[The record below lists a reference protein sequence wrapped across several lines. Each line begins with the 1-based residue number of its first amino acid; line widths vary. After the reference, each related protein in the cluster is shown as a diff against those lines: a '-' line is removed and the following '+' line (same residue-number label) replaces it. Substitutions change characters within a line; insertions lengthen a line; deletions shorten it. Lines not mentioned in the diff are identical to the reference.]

1 MSAKERNLPT
11 HRISRF
17 SKFASLAT
25 RVAGNVLTEGTKQ
38 IAQGNRPKA
47 KDLLLTPQNIAR
59 LTDQLAHLR
68 GAAMK
73 LGQMLSMDAGDVLE
87 PELADIL
94 SRLRSDA
101 DPLPTKQLNQV
112 LESSLGIN
120 WKAEFLSFNFKPI
133 ASASIGQVHQAYS
146 DAGDK
151 LAIKVQ
157 YPGIRKSIDSDVD
170 NVGTLLNIVGLI
182 PKSVDY
188 KGLLEE
194 AKKQL
199 HDEADYAREADYA
212 TRYQNALKEHSH
224 FVVPKI
230 HAQISSESVLAMD
243 FIEGISI
250 EQIEGYDQSTRDFV
264 MHSLLELLFREL
276 FDFKMVQ
283 TDPNFANYLYVEN
296 TRQIGLLDFGA
307 TREYSDR
314 FSDGYR
320 LAFTSVITHDEQGLN
335 KALEQIG
342 FFSETIL
349 PDQRQAILN
358 LVKMACEPMLVDE
371 DYDFKASGLAQR
383 LREAGTILS
392 MEQEYWHT
400 PPADALFLHRK
411 IGGMYLLASRLGAK
425 VNIRS
430 LVAPYLISE
439 SKSTTKSAS

>member
-1 MSAKERNLPT
+1 MSAKERSLPT

-25 RVAGNVLTEGTKQ
+25 RVAGNVIAEGTKQ
-38 IAQGNRPKA
+38 IAKGNRPKA

-94 SRLRSDA
+94 SRLRSNA
-101 DPLPTKQLNQV
+101 DPMPAKQLNGV
-112 LESSLGIN
+112 MENALGTN
-120 WKAEFLSFNFKPI
+120 WKTEFLSFNFKPI

-146 DAGDK
+146 DAGDN
-151 LAIKVQ
+151 LAVKVQ
-157 YPGIRKSIDSDVD
+157 YPGVRKSIDSDVD
-170 NVGTLLNIVGLI
+170 NVGTLLKVVGLI
-182 PKSVDY
+182 PESVDY

-199 HDEADYAREADYA
+199 HDEADYAREAHFA
-212 TRYQNALKEHSH
+212 IRYHDALKGHPH

-230 HAQISSESVLAMD
+230 HTESSSNAVLAME
-243 FIEGISI
+243 FIDGSPI
-250 EQIEGYDQSTRDFV
+250 EQIEHYDQSTRDFV

-276 FDFKMVQ
+276 FEFKMVQ
-283 TDPNFANYLYVEN
+283 TDPNFANYLYIEN

-307 TREYSDR
+307 TREYSEQ
-314 FSDGYR
+314 FSTGYR
-320 LAFTSVITHDEQGLN
+320 QAFASVVNDDEQGLN
-335 KALEQIG
+335 NALEQIG
-342 FFSETIL
+342 FFSKTIM
-349 PDQRQAILN
+349 PAQRQAILD

-371 DYDFKASGLAQR
+371 PYDFKGSGLAQK

-392 MEQEYWHT
+392 MEQDYWHT

-411 IGGMYLLASRLGAK
+411 IGGMYLLAARIGAK
-425 VNIRS
+425 VNIRQ
-430 LVAPYLISE
+430 LVSPYLQIIDE
-439 SKSTTKSAS
+439 

>member
-1 MSAKERNLPT
+1 MSAKERSLPT

-25 RVAGNVLTEGTKQ
+25 RVAGNVIAEGTKQ
-38 IAQGNRPKA
+38 IAKGNKPKA

-87 PELADIL
+87 PDLADIL
-94 SRLRSDA
+94 SRLRSNA
-101 DPLPTKQLNQV
+101 DPMPAKQLNTV
-112 LESSLGIN
+112 MENALGTN
-120 WKAEFLSFNFKPI
+120 WKTEFLSFNFKPI

-146 DAGDK
+146 DAGDN
-151 LAIKVQ
+151 LAVKVQ
-157 YPGIRKSIDSDVD
+157 YPGVRKSIDSDVD
-170 NVGTLLNIVGLI
+170 NVGTLLKVVGLI
-182 PKSVDY
+182 PESVDY

-199 HDEADYAREADYA
+199 HDEADYAREAHFA
-212 TRYQNALKEHSH
+212 IRYHDALKDHPH

-230 HAQISSESVLAMD
+230 HTESSSDAVLAME
-243 FIEGISI
+243 FIDGSPI
-250 EQIEGYDQSTRDFV
+250 EQIEHYDQSTRDFV

-276 FDFKMVQ
+276 FEFKMVQ
-283 TDPNFANYLYVEN
+283 TDPNFANYLYIEN

-307 TREYSDR
+307 TREYSEQ
-314 FSDGYR
+314 FSTGYR
-320 LAFTSVITHDEQGLN
+320 QAFASVVNDDEQGLN
-335 KALEQIG
+335 NALEQIG
-342 FFSETIL
+342 FFSKTIM
-349 PDQRQAILN
+349 PAQRQAILD

-371 DYDFKASGLAQR
+371 PYDFKASGLAQK

-392 MEQEYWHT
+392 MEQDYWHT

-411 IGGMYLLASRLGAK
+411 IGGMYLLAARIGAK
-425 VNIRS
+425 VNIRQ
-430 LVAPYLISE
+430 LVSPYLQIIDE
-439 SKSTTKSAS
+439 

>member
-1 MSAKERNLPT
+1 MSAKERSLPT

-25 RVAGNVLTEGTKQ
+25 RVAGNVIAEGTKQ
-38 IAQGNRPKA
+38 IAKGNKPKA

-94 SRLRSDA
+94 SRLRSNA
-101 DPLPTKQLNQV
+101 DPMPAKQLNGV
-112 LESSLGIN
+112 MESSLGTS

-146 DAGDK
+146 DAGDN
-151 LAIKVQ
+151 LAVKVQ

-170 NVGTLLNIVGLI
+170 NVGTLLKVVGLI
-182 PKSVDY
+182 PESVDY

-199 HDEADYAREADYA
+199 HDEADYTREAQFA
-212 TRYQNALKEHSH
+212 IRYHDALKEHPH

-230 HAQISSESVLAMD
+230 HTESCSDSVLAME
-243 FIEGISI
+243 FIDGVPI
-250 EQIEGYDQSTRDFV
+250 EHIEHYDQSTRDFV

-276 FDFKMVQ
+276 FEFKMVQ
-283 TDPNFANYLYVEN
+283 TDPNFANYLYIES

-307 TREYSDR
+307 TREYSER
-314 FSDGYR
+314 FSAGYR
-320 LAFTSVITHDEQGLN
+320 QAFASVMNNDEQCLN
-335 KALEQIG
+335 DALEQIG
-342 FFSETIL
+342 FFSQTIL
-349 PDQRQAILN
+349 PDQRQAILD

-371 DYDFKASGLAQR
+371 PYDFKASGLAQK

-411 IGGMYLLASRLGAK
+411 IGGMYLLAARIGAK
-425 VNIRS
+425 VNIRQ
-430 LVAPYLISE
+430 LVQPYLTINSE
-439 SKSTTKSAS
+439 

>member
-1 MSAKERNLPT
+1 MSAKERSLPT

-25 RVAGNVLTEGTKQ
+25 RVAGNVIAEGTKQ
-38 IAQGNRPKA
+38 IAKGNKPKA

-94 SRLRSDA
+94 SRLRSNA
-101 DPLPTKQLNQV
+101 DPMPAKQLSGV
-112 LESSLGIN
+112 MEGSLGAN
-120 WKAEFLSFNFKPI
+120 WKTEFLSFNFKPI

-146 DAGDK
+146 DAGDN
-151 LAIKVQ
+151 LAVKVQ

-170 NVGTLLNIVGLI
+170 NVGTLLKVVGLI
-182 PKSVDY
+182 PESVDY

-199 HDEADYAREADYA
+199 HDEADYAREAQFA
-212 TRYQNALKEHSH
+212 IRYHDALKKHPH

-230 HAQISSESVLAMD
+230 HTESSSDSVLAME
-243 FIEGISI
+243 FIDGSPI
-250 EQIEGYDQSTRDFV
+250 EQIEHYDQSTRDFV

-276 FDFKMVQ
+276 FEFKMVQ
-283 TDPNFANYLYVEN
+283 TDPNFANYLYIEN

-307 TREYSDR
+307 TREYSER
-314 FSDGYR
+314 FSTGYR
-320 LAFTSVITHDEQGLN
+320 QAFASVVNNDEQGLN
-335 KALEQIG
+335 DALEQIG
-342 FFSETIL
+342 FFSQTIL
-349 PDQRQAILN
+349 PDQRQAILD

-371 DYDFKASGLAQR
+371 PYDFKASGLAQK

-411 IGGMYLLASRLGAK
+411 IGGMYLLAARIGAK
-425 VNIRS
+425 VNIRQ
-430 LVAPYLISE
+430 LVSPYLQI
-439 SKSTTKSAS
+439 TDQ

>member
-1 MSAKERNLPT
+1 MSAKERSLPT

-25 RVAGNVLTEGTKQ
+25 RVAGNVITEGTKQ
-38 IAQGNRPKA
+38 IAKGNKPKA

-94 SRLRSDA
+94 SRLRSNA
-101 DPLPTKQLNQV
+101 DPMPAKQLNAV
-112 LESSLGIN
+112 MESSLGTN

-146 DAGDK
+146 DAGDN
-151 LAIKVQ
+151 LAVKVQ

-170 NVGTLLNIVGLI
+170 NVGTLLKVVGLI
-182 PKSVDY
+182 PESVDY

-199 HDEADYAREADYA
+199 HDEADYAREAQFA
-212 TRYQNALKEHSH
+212 IRYHDALKEHPH

-230 HAQISSESVLAMD
+230 HTESCSDSVLAME
-243 FIEGISI
+243 FIDGSPI
-250 EQIEGYDQSTRDFV
+250 EQIEHYDQSTRDFV

-276 FDFKMVQ
+276 FEFKMVQ
-283 TDPNFANYLYVEN
+283 TDPNFANYLYIEN

-307 TREYSDR
+307 TREYNER
-314 FSDGYR
+314 FSTGYR
-320 LAFTSVITHDEQGLN
+320 QAFASVVNNDEQGLN
-335 KALEQIG
+335 DALEQIG
-342 FFSETIL
+342 FFSQTIL
-349 PDQRQAILN
+349 PDQRQAILD

-371 DYDFKASGLAQR
+371 PYDFKASGLAQK

-411 IGGMYLLASRLGAK
+411 IGGMYLLAARIGAK
-425 VNIRS
+425 VNIRQ
-430 LVAPYLISE
+430 LVQPYLTINSE
-439 SKSTTKSAS
+439 

>member
-1 MSAKERNLPT
+1 MSAKERSLPT

-17 SKFASLAT
+17 IKFASLAT
-25 RVAGNVLTEGTKQ
+25 RVAGNVIAEGTKQ
-38 IAQGNRPKA
+38 IAKGNKPKA

-87 PELADIL
+87 PELAEIL
-94 SRLRSDA
+94 SRLRSNA
-101 DPLPTKQLNQV
+101 DPMPAKQLNGV
-112 LESSLGIN
+112 MESSLGTS

-146 DAGDK
+146 DAGDN
-151 LAIKVQ
+151 LAVKVQ

-170 NVGTLLNIVGLI
+170 NVGTLLKVVGLI
-182 PKSVDY
+182 PESVDY

-199 HDEADYAREADYA
+199 HDEADYAREAQFA
-212 TRYQNALKEHSH
+212 IRYHDALKEHPH

-230 HAQISSESVLAMD
+230 HTESCSDSVLAME
-243 FIEGISI
+243 FIDGSPI
-250 EQIEGYDQSTRDFV
+250 EQIEHYDQSTRDFV

-276 FDFKMVQ
+276 FEFKMVQ
-283 TDPNFANYLYVEN
+283 TDPNFANYLYIEN

-307 TREYSDR
+307 TREYSER
-314 FSDGYR
+314 FSTGYR
-320 LAFTSVITHDEQGLN
+320 QAFASVMNNDEQGLN
-335 KALEQIG
+335 DALEQIG
-342 FFSETIL
+342 FFSQTIL
-349 PDQRQAILN
+349 PDQRQAILD

-371 DYDFKASGLAQR
+371 PYDFKASGLAQK

-411 IGGMYLLASRLGAK
+411 IGGMYLLAARIGAK
-425 VNIRS
+425 VNIRQ
-430 LVAPYLISE
+430 LVQPYLTINSE
-439 SKSTTKSAS
+439 

>member
-1 MSAKERNLPT
+1 MSAKERSLPT

-25 RVAGNVLTEGTKQ
+25 RVAGNVIAEGTKQ
-38 IAQGNRPKA
+38 IAKGNKPKA

-101 DPLPTKQLNQV
+101 DPMPAKQLNAV
-112 LESSLGIN
+112 MESSLGTN

-146 DAGDK
+146 DAGDN
-151 LAIKVQ
+151 LAVKVQ
-157 YPGIRKSIDSDVD
+157 YPGIRKSIDSDVN
-170 NVGTLLNIVGLI
+170 NVGTLLKVVGFI
-182 PKSVDY
+182 PESVDY

-199 HDEADYAREADYA
+199 HDEADYAREAQFA
-212 TRYQNALKEHSH
+212 IRYHDALKGHPH

-230 HAQISSESVLAMD
+230 HTESCSDSVLAME
-243 FIEGISI
+243 FIDGVPI
-250 EQIEGYDQSTRDFV
+250 EHIEHYDQSTRDFV

-276 FDFKMVQ
+276 FEFKMVQ
-283 TDPNFANYLYVEN
+283 TDPNFANYLYLEQSK
-296 TRQIGLLDFGA
+296 QIGLLDFGA
-307 TREYSDR
+307 TREYSER
-314 FSDGYR
+314 FSSGYR
-320 LAFTSVITHDEQGLN
+320 QAFSSVVNDDEQGLN
-335 KALEQIG
+335 DALEQIG
-342 FFSETIL
+342 FFAQSIKPE
-349 PDQRQAILN
+349 QRMAILD
-358 LVKMACEPMLVDE
+358 LVKMACEPMLIDE
-371 DYDFKASGLAQR
+371 AYDFKASGLAQK

-392 MEQEYWHT
+392 MEQDYWHT
-400 PPADALFLHRK
+400 PPADAIFLHRK
-411 IGGMYLLASRLGAK
+411 IGGMYLLAARIGAK
-425 VNIRS
+425 VNIRR
-430 LVAPYLISE
+430 LVQPYLKINSG
-439 SKSTTKSAS
+439 

>member
-1 MSAKERNLPT
+1 MSAKERSLPT

-25 RVAGNVLTEGTKQ
+25 RVAGNVIAEGTKQ
-38 IAQGNRPKA
+38 IAKGNKPKA

-94 SRLRSDA
+94 SRLRSNA
-101 DPLPTKQLNQV
+101 DPMPAKQLNAV
-112 LESSLGIN
+112 MESSLGTN

-146 DAGDK
+146 DAGDN
-151 LAIKVQ
+151 LAVKVQ

-170 NVGTLLNIVGLI
+170 NVGTLLKVVGLI
-182 PKSVDY
+182 PESVDY

-199 HDEADYAREADYA
+199 HDEADYAREAQFA
-212 TRYQNALKEHSH
+212 IRYHDALKEHPH

-230 HAQISSESVLAMD
+230 HTGSCSDSVLAME
-243 FIEGISI
+243 FIDGSPI
-250 EQIEGYDQSTRDFV
+250 EQIEHYDQSTRDFV

-276 FDFKMVQ
+276 FEFKMVQ
-283 TDPNFANYLYVEN
+283 TDPNFANYLYIEN

-307 TREYSDR
+307 TREYSER
-314 FSDGYR
+314 FSTGYR
-320 LAFTSVITHDEQGLN
+320 QAFASVVNNDEQGLN
-335 KALEQIG
+335 NALEQIG
-342 FFSETIL
+342 FFSQTIL
-349 PDQRQAILN
+349 PDQRQAILD

-371 DYDFKASGLAQR
+371 PYDFKASGLAQK

-411 IGGMYLLASRLGAK
+411 IGGMYLLAARIGAK
-425 VNIRS
+425 VNIRQ
-430 LVAPYLISE
+430 LVQPYLTIN
-439 SKSTTKSAS
+439 SK

>member
-1 MSAKERNLPT
+1 MSAKERSLPT

-25 RVAGNVLTEGTKQ
+25 RVAGNVIAEGTKQ
-38 IAQGNRPKA
+38 IAKGNKPKA

-94 SRLRSDA
+94 SRLRSNA
-101 DPLPTKQLNQV
+101 DPMPAKQLNGV
-112 LESSLGIN
+112 MESSLGTS

-146 DAGDK
+146 DAGDN
-151 LAIKVQ
+151 LAVKVQ
-157 YPGIRKSIDSDVD
+157 YPGIRKSIDSDVN
-170 NVGTLLNIVGLI
+170 NVGTLLKVVGLI
-182 PKSVDY
+182 PESVDY

-199 HDEADYAREADYA
+199 HNEADYTREAQFA
-212 TRYQNALKEHSH
+212 IRYHDALKGHPH

-230 HAQISSESVLAMD
+230 HTESCSDSVLAME
-243 FIEGISI
+243 FIDGVPI
-250 EQIEGYDQSTRDFV
+250 EHIEHYDQSTRDFV

-276 FDFKMVQ
+276 FEFKMVQ
-283 TDPNFANYLYVEN
+283 TDPNFANYLYIES

-307 TREYSDR
+307 TREYSER
-314 FSDGYR
+314 FSAGYR
-320 LAFTSVITHDEQGLN
+320 QAFASVMNNDEQGLN
-335 KALEQIG
+335 DALEQIG
-342 FFSETIL
+342 FFSQTIL
-349 PDQRQAILN
+349 PDQRQAILD

-371 DYDFKASGLAQR
+371 PYDFKASGLAQK
-383 LREAGTILS
+383 LHEAGTILS

-411 IGGMYLLASRLGAK
+411 IGGMYLLAARIGAK
-425 VNIRS
+425 VNIRQ
-430 LVAPYLISE
+430 LVQPYLTINSE
-439 SKSTTKSAS
+439 

>member
-1 MSAKERNLPT
+1 MSAKERSLPT

-25 RVAGNVLTEGTKQ
+25 RVAGNVIAEGTKQ
-38 IAQGNRPKA
+38 IAKGNKPKA

-101 DPLPTKQLNQV
+101 DPMPAKQLNAV
-112 LESSLGIN
+112 MESSLGTN

-146 DAGDK
+146 DAGDN
-151 LAIKVQ
+151 LAVKVQ

-170 NVGTLLNIVGLI
+170 NVGTLLKVVGLI
-182 PKSVDY
+182 PESVDY

-199 HDEADYAREADYA
+199 HDEADYAREAQFA
-212 TRYQNALKEHSH
+212 IRYHDALKEHPH

-230 HAQISSESVLAMD
+230 HTESCSDSVLAME
-243 FIEGISI
+243 FIDGSPI
-250 EQIEGYDQSTRDFV
+250 EKIEHYDQSTRDFV

-276 FDFKMVQ
+276 FEFKMVQ
-283 TDPNFANYLYVEN
+283 TDPNFANYLYIES

-307 TREYSDR
+307 TREYSER
-314 FSDGYR
+314 FSAGYR
-320 LAFTSVITHDEQGLN
+320 QAFASVMNNDEQCLN
-335 KALEQIG
+335 DALEQIG
-342 FFSETIL
+342 FFSQTIL
-349 PDQRQAILN
+349 PDQRQAILD

-371 DYDFKASGLAQR
+371 PYDFKASGLAQK

-411 IGGMYLLASRLGAK
+411 IGGMYLLAARIGAK
-425 VNIRS
+425 VNIRQ
-430 LVAPYLISE
+430 LVQPYLTINSE
-439 SKSTTKSAS
+439 

>member
-1 MSAKERNLPT
+1 MSAKERSLPT

-25 RVAGNVLTEGTKQ
+25 RVAGNVIAEGTKQ
-38 IAQGNRPKA
+38 IAKGNKPKA
-47 KDLLLTPQNIAR
+47 KDLLLTPENIAR

-94 SRLRSDA
+94 SRLRSNA
-101 DPLPTKQLNQV
+101 DLMPAKQLNAV
-112 LESSLGIN
+112 MESSLGTN

-146 DAGDK
+146 DAGDN
-151 LAIKVQ
+151 LAVKVQ

-170 NVGTLLNIVGLI
+170 NVGTLLKVVGLI
-182 PKSVDY
+182 PESVDY

-199 HDEADYAREADYA
+199 HDEADYAREAQFA
-212 TRYQNALKEHSH
+212 IRYHDALKEHPH

-230 HAQISSESVLAMD
+230 HTGSCSDSVLAME
-243 FIEGISI
+243 FIDGSPI
-250 EQIEGYDQSTRDFV
+250 EQIEHYDQSTRDFV

-276 FDFKMVQ
+276 SEFKMVQ
-283 TDPNFANYLYVEN
+283 TDPNFANYLYIEN

-307 TREYSDR
+307 TREYSER
-314 FSDGYR
+314 FSTGYR
-320 LAFTSVITHDEQGLN
+320 QAFASVVNNDEQGLN
-335 KALEQIG
+335 DALEQIG
-342 FFSETIL
+342 FFSQTIL
-349 PDQRQAILN
+349 PDQRQAILD

-371 DYDFKASGLAQR
+371 PYDFKASGLAQK

-411 IGGMYLLASRLGAK
+411 IGGMYLLAARIGAK
-425 VNIRS
+425 VNIRQ
-430 LVAPYLISE
+430 LVQPYLTIN
-439 SKSTTKSAS
+439 SK

>member
-1 MSAKERNLPT
+1 MSAKERSLPT

-25 RVAGNVLTEGTKQ
+25 RVAGNVIAEGTKQ
-38 IAQGNRPKA
+38 IAKGNKPKA

-94 SRLRSDA
+94 SRLRSNA
-101 DPLPTKQLNQV
+101 DPMPAKQLNGV
-112 LESSLGIN
+112 MESSLGTS

-146 DAGDK
+146 DAGDN
-151 LAIKVQ
+151 LAVKVQ

-170 NVGTLLNIVGLI
+170 NVGTLLKVVGLI
-182 PKSVDY
+182 PESVDY

-199 HDEADYAREADYA
+199 HDEADYAREAQFA
-212 TRYQNALKEHSH
+212 IRYHDALKEHPH

-230 HAQISSESVLAMD
+230 HTESCSDSVLAME
-243 FIEGISI
+243 FIDGSPI
-250 EQIEGYDQSTRDFV
+250 EKIEHYDQSTRDFV

-276 FDFKMVQ
+276 FEFKMVQ
-283 TDPNFANYLYVEN
+283 TDPNFANYLYIEN

-307 TREYSDR
+307 TREYSER
-314 FSDGYR
+314 FSTGYR
-320 LAFTSVITHDEQGLN
+320 QAFASVVNNDEQGLN
-335 KALEQIG
+335 DALEQIG
-342 FFSETIL
+342 FFSQTIL
-349 PDQRQAILN
+349 PDQRQAILD

-371 DYDFKASGLAQR
+371 PYDFKASGLAQK

-411 IGGMYLLASRLGAK
+411 IGGMYLLAARIGAK
-425 VNIRS
+425 VNIRQ
-430 LVAPYLISE
+430 LVQPYLTINSE
-439 SKSTTKSAS
+439 

>member
-1 MSAKERNLPT
+1 MSAKERSLPT

-25 RVAGNVLTEGTKQ
+25 RVAGNVIAEGTKQ
-38 IAQGNRPKA
+38 IAKGNKPKA

-101 DPLPTKQLNQV
+101 DPMPAKQLNAV
-112 LESSLGIN
+112 MESSLGTN

-146 DAGDK
+146 DAGDN
-151 LAIKVQ
+151 LAVKVQ

-170 NVGTLLNIVGLI
+170 NVGTLLKVVGLI
-182 PKSVDY
+182 PESVDY

-199 HDEADYAREADYA
+199 HDEADYTREAQFA
-212 TRYQNALKEHSH
+212 IRYHDALKEHPH

-230 HAQISSESVLAMD
+230 HTESCSDSVLAME
-243 FIEGISI
+243 FIDGVPI
-250 EQIEGYDQSTRDFV
+250 EHIEHYDQSTRDFV

-276 FDFKMVQ
+276 FEFKMVQ
-283 TDPNFANYLYVEN
+283 TDPNFANYLYIES

-307 TREYSDR
+307 TREYSER
-314 FSDGYR
+314 FSAGYR
-320 LAFTSVITHDEQGLN
+320 KAFASVINNDEQGLN
-335 KALEQIG
+335 DALEQIG
-342 FFSETIL
+342 FFSQTIL
-349 PDQRQAILN
+349 PDQRQAILD

-371 DYDFKASGLAQR
+371 PYDFKASGLAQK

-411 IGGMYLLASRLGAK
+411 IGGMYLLAARIGAK
-425 VNIRS
+425 VNIRQ
-430 LVAPYLISE
+430 LVQPYLTINSE
-439 SKSTTKSAS
+439 

>member
-1 MSAKERNLPT
+1 MSAKERSLPT

-25 RVAGNVLTEGTKQ
+25 RVAGNVIAEGTKQ
-38 IAQGNRPKA
+38 IAKGNKPKA

-101 DPLPTKQLNQV
+101 DPMPAKQLNAV
-112 LESSLGIN
+112 MESSLGTN

-146 DAGDK
+146 DAGDN
-151 LAIKVQ
+151 LAVKVQ

-170 NVGTLLNIVGLI
+170 NVGTLLKVVGLI
-182 PKSVDY
+182 PESVDY

-199 HDEADYAREADYA
+199 HDEADYTREAQFA
-212 TRYQNALKEHSH
+212 IRYHDALKEHPH

-230 HAQISSESVLAMD
+230 HTESSSDSVLAME
-243 FIEGISI
+243 FIDGVPI
-250 EQIEGYDQSTRDFV
+250 EHIEHYDQSTRDFV

-276 FDFKMVQ
+276 FEFKMVQ
-283 TDPNFANYLYVEN
+283 TDPNFANYLYIES

-307 TREYSDR
+307 TREYSER
-314 FSDGYR
+314 FSTGYR
-320 LAFTSVITHDEQGLN
+320 QAFASVMNNDEQGLN
-335 KALEQIG
+335 DALEQIG
-342 FFSETIL
+342 FFSQTIL
-349 PDQRQAILN
+349 PDQRQAILD

-371 DYDFKASGLAQR
+371 PYDFKASGLAQK
-383 LREAGTILS
+383 LRESGTILS

-411 IGGMYLLASRLGAK
+411 IGGMYLLAARIGAK
-425 VNIRS
+425 VNIRQ
-430 LVAPYLISE
+430 LVQPYLTINSE
-439 SKSTTKSAS
+439 

>member
-1 MSAKERNLPT
+1 MSVKERSLPT

-25 RVAGNVLTEGTKQ
+25 RVAGNVIAEGTKQ
-38 IAQGNRPKA
+38 IAKGNKPKA

-94 SRLRSDA
+94 SRLRSNA
-101 DPLPTKQLNQV
+101 DPMPAKQLNV
-112 LESSLGIN
+112 VMESSLGTN

-146 DAGDK
+146 DAGDN
-151 LAIKVQ
+151 LAVKVQ

-170 NVGTLLNIVGLI
+170 NVGTLLKVVGLI
-182 PKSVDY
+182 PESVDY

-199 HDEADYAREADYA
+199 HDEADYAREAQFA
-212 TRYQNALKEHSH
+212 IRYHDALKEHPH

-230 HAQISSESVLAMD
+230 HTESCSDSVLAME
-243 FIEGISI
+243 FIDGSPI
-250 EQIEGYDQSTRDFV
+250 EKIEHYDQSTRDFV

-276 FDFKMVQ
+276 FEFKMVQ
-283 TDPNFANYLYVEN
+283 TDPNFANYLYIEN

-307 TREYSDR
+307 TREYSER
-314 FSDGYR
+314 FSTGYR
-320 LAFTSVITHDEQGLN
+320 QAFASVVNNDEQGLN
-335 KALEQIG
+335 DALEQIG
-342 FFSETIL
+342 FFSQTIL
-349 PDQRQAILN
+349 PDQRQAILD

-371 DYDFKASGLAQR
+371 PYDFKASGLAQK

-411 IGGMYLLASRLGAK
+411 IGGMYLLAARIGAK
-425 VNIRS
+425 VNIRQ
-430 LVAPYLISE
+430 LVQPYLTINSE
-439 SKSTTKSAS
+439 

>member
-1 MSAKERNLPT
+1 MSAKERSLPT

-25 RVAGNVLTEGTKQ
+25 RVAGNVIAEGTKQ
-38 IAQGNRPKA
+38 IAKGNRPKA

-73 LGQMLSMDAGDVLE
+73 LGQMLSMDAGDILE

-94 SRLRSDA
+94 SRLRSNA
-101 DPLPTKQLNQV
+101 DPMPAKQLNGV
-112 LESSLGIN
+112 MENALGTN
-120 WKAEFLSFNFKPI
+120 WKTEFLSFNFKPI

-146 DAGDK
+146 DAGDN
-151 LAIKVQ
+151 LAVKVQ
-157 YPGIRKSIDSDVD
+157 YPGVRKSIDSDVD
-170 NVGTLLNIVGLI
+170 NVGTLLKVVGLI
-182 PKSVDY
+182 PESVDY

-199 HDEADYAREADYA
+199 HDEADYAREAHFA
-212 TRYQNALKEHSH
+212 IRYHDALKDHPH

-230 HAQISSESVLAMD
+230 HTESSSDAVLAME
-243 FIEGISI
+243 FIDGSPI
-250 EQIEGYDQSTRDFV
+250 EQIEHYDQSTRDFV

-276 FDFKMVQ
+276 FEFKMVQ
-283 TDPNFANYLYVEN
+283 TDPNFANYLYIEN

-307 TREYSDR
+307 TREYSEQ
-314 FSDGYR
+314 FSTGYR
-320 LAFTSVITHDEQGLN
+320 QAFASVVNDDEQGLN
-335 KALEQIG
+335 NALEQIG
-342 FFSETIL
+342 FFSKTIM
-349 PDQRQAILN
+349 PAQRQAILD

-371 DYDFKASGLAQR
+371 PYDFKASGLAQK

-392 MEQEYWHT
+392 MEQDYWHT

-411 IGGMYLLASRLGAK
+411 IGGMYLLAARIGAK
-425 VNIRS
+425 VNIRQ
-430 LVAPYLISE
+430 LVSPYLQIIDE
-439 SKSTTKSAS
+439 

>member
-1 MSAKERNLPT
+1 MSAKERSLPT

-25 RVAGNVLTEGTKQ
+25 RVAGNVIAEGTKQ
-38 IAQGNRPKA
+38 IAKGNKPKA

-94 SRLRSDA
+94 SRLRSNA
-101 DPLPTKQLNQV
+101 DPMPAKQLNAV
-112 LESSLGIN
+112 MESSLGTS

-146 DAGDK
+146 DAGDN
-151 LAIKVQ
+151 LAVKVQ

-170 NVGTLLNIVGLI
+170 NVGTLLKVVGLI
-182 PKSVDY
+182 PESVDY

-199 HDEADYAREADYA
+199 HDEADYTREAQFA
-212 TRYQNALKEHSH
+212 IRYHDALKEHPH

-230 HAQISSESVLAMD
+230 HTESSSDSVLAME
-243 FIEGISI
+243 FIDGVPI
-250 EQIEGYDQSTRDFV
+250 EHIEHYDQSTRDFV

-276 FDFKMVQ
+276 FEFKMVQ
-283 TDPNFANYLYVEN
+283 TDPNFANYLYIES

-307 TREYSDR
+307 TREYSER
-314 FSDGYR
+314 FSTGYR
-320 LAFTSVITHDEQGLN
+320 QAFASVVNNDEQGLN
-335 KALEQIG
+335 DALEQIG
-342 FFSETIL
+342 FFSQTIL
-349 PDQRQAILN
+349 PDQRQAILD
-358 LVKMACEPMLVDE
+358 LVKMACEPMLVNKP
-371 DYDFKASGLAQR
+371 YDFKASGLAQK

-411 IGGMYLLASRLGAK
+411 IGGMYLLAARIGAK
-425 VNIRS
+425 VNIRQ
-430 LVAPYLISE
+430 LVQPYLTINSE
-439 SKSTTKSAS
+439 

>member
-1 MSAKERNLPT
+1 MSAKERSLPT

-25 RVAGNVLTEGTKQ
+25 RVAGNVIAEGTKQ
-38 IAQGNRPKA
+38 IAKGNKPKA

-87 PELADIL
+87 PDLADIL
-94 SRLRSDA
+94 SRLRSNA
-101 DPLPTKQLNQV
+101 DPMPAKQLNAV
-112 LESSLGIN
+112 MENALGTN
-120 WKAEFLSFNFKPI
+120 WKTEFLSFNFKPI

-146 DAGDK
+146 DAGDN
-151 LAIKVQ
+151 LAVKVQ
-157 YPGIRKSIDSDVD
+157 YPGVRKSIDSDVD
-170 NVGTLLNIVGLI
+170 NVGTLLKVVGLI
-182 PKSVDY
+182 PESVDY

-199 HDEADYAREADYA
+199 HDEADYAREAHFA
-212 TRYQNALKEHSH
+212 IRYHDALKDHPH

-230 HAQISSESVLAMD
+230 HTESSSDAVLAME
-243 FIEGISI
+243 FIDGSPI
-250 EQIEGYDQSTRDFV
+250 EQIEHYDQSTRDFV

-276 FDFKMVQ
+276 FEFKMVQ
-283 TDPNFANYLYVEN
+283 TDPNFANYLYIEN

-307 TREYSDR
+307 TREYSEQ
-314 FSDGYR
+314 FSTGYR
-320 LAFTSVITHDEQGLN
+320 QAFASVVNDDEQGLN
-335 KALEQIG
+335 NALEQIG
-342 FFSETIL
+342 FFSKTIM
-349 PDQRQAILN
+349 PAQRQAILD

-371 DYDFKASGLAQR
+371 PYDFKASGLAQK

-392 MEQEYWHT
+392 MEQDYWHT

-411 IGGMYLLASRLGAK
+411 IGGMYLLAARIGAK
-425 VNIRS
+425 VNIRQ
-430 LVAPYLISE
+430 LVSPYLQIMDE
-439 SKSTTKSAS
+439 

>member
-1 MSAKERNLPT
+1 MSAKERSLPT

-25 RVAGNVLTEGTKQ
+25 RVAGNVIAEGTKQ
-38 IAQGNRPKA
+38 IAKGNKPKA

-87 PELADIL
+87 PDLADIL
-94 SRLRSDA
+94 SRLRSNA
-101 DPLPTKQLNQV
+101 DPMPAKQLNGV
-112 LESSLGIN
+112 MENALGTN
-120 WKAEFLSFNFKPI
+120 WKTEFLSFNFKPI

-146 DAGDK
+146 DAGDN
-151 LAIKVQ
+151 LAVKVQ
-157 YPGIRKSIDSDVD
+157 YPGVRKSIDSDVD
-170 NVGTLLNIVGLI
+170 NVGTLLKVVGLI
-182 PKSVDY
+182 PESVDY

-199 HDEADYAREADYA
+199 HDEADYAREAHFA
-212 TRYQNALKEHSH
+212 IRYHDALKEHPH

-230 HAQISSESVLAMD
+230 HTESSSDSVLTME
-243 FIEGISI
+243 FIEGSPI
-250 EQIEGYDQSTRDFV
+250 EQIEHYDQSTRDFV

-276 FDFKMVQ
+276 FEFRMVQ
-283 TDPNFANYLYVEN
+283 TDPNFANYLYIEN

-307 TREYSDR
+307 TREYSEQ
-314 FSDGYR
+314 FSTGYR
-320 LAFTSVITHDEQGLN
+320 QAFASVVNDDEQGLN
-335 KALEQIG
+335 NALEQIG
-342 FFSETIL
+342 FFSKTIM
-349 PDQRQAILN
+349 PVQRQAILD

-371 DYDFKASGLAQR
+371 PYDFKASGLAQK

-392 MEQEYWHT
+392 MEQDYWHT

-411 IGGMYLLASRLGAK
+411 IGGMYLLAARIGAK
-425 VNIRS
+425 VNIRQ
-430 LVAPYLISE
+430 LVSPYLQIIDE
-439 SKSTTKSAS
+439 

>member
-1 MSAKERNLPT
+1 MSAKERSLPT

-25 RVAGNVLTEGTKQ
+25 RVAGNVIAEGTKQ
-38 IAQGNRPKA
+38 IAKGNKPKA

-94 SRLRSDA
+94 SRLRSNA
-101 DPLPTKQLNQV
+101 DPMPAKQLNGV
-112 LESSLGIN
+112 MESSLGTS

-146 DAGDK
+146 DAGDN
-151 LAIKVQ
+151 LAVKVQ
-157 YPGIRKSIDSDVD
+157 YPGIRKSIDSDVN
-170 NVGTLLNIVGLI
+170 NVGTLLKVVGLI
-182 PKSVDY
+182 PESVDY

-199 HDEADYAREADYA
+199 HDEADYTREAQFA
-212 TRYQNALKEHSH
+212 IRYHDALKEHPH

-230 HAQISSESVLAMD
+230 HTESCSDSVLAME
-243 FIEGISI
+243 FIDGVPI
-250 EQIEGYDQSTRDFV
+250 EHIEHYDQSTRDFV

-276 FDFKMVQ
+276 FEFKMVQ
-283 TDPNFANYLYVEN
+283 TDPNFANYLYIES

-307 TREYSDR
+307 TREYSER
-314 FSDGYR
+314 FSAGYR
-320 LAFTSVITHDEQGLN
+320 QAFASVVNNDEQGLN
-335 KALEQIG
+335 DALEQIG
-342 FFSETIL
+342 FFSQTIL
-349 PDQRQAILN
+349 PDQRQAILD

-371 DYDFKASGLAQR
+371 PYDFKASGLAQK

-411 IGGMYLLASRLGAK
+411 IGGMYLLAARIGAK
-425 VNIRS
+425 VNIHQ
-430 LVAPYLISE
+430 LVQPYLTINSE
-439 SKSTTKSAS
+439 

>member
-1 MSAKERNLPT
+1 MSAKERSLPT

-25 RVAGNVLTEGTKQ
+25 RVAGNVIAEGTKQ
-38 IAQGNRPKA
+38 IAKGNKPKA

-101 DPLPTKQLNQV
+101 DPMPAKQLNAV
-112 LESSLGIN
+112 MESSLGTN

-146 DAGDK
+146 DAGDN
-151 LAIKVQ
+151 LAVKVQ

-170 NVGTLLNIVGLI
+170 NVGTLLKVVGLI
-182 PKSVDY
+182 PESVDY

-199 HDEADYAREADYA
+199 HDEADYAREAQFA
-212 TRYQNALKEHSH
+212 IRYHDALKEHPH

-230 HAQISSESVLAMD
+230 HTESCSDSVLAME
-243 FIEGISI
+243 FIDGVPI
-250 EQIEGYDQSTRDFV
+250 EHIEHYDQSTRDFV

-276 FDFKMVQ
+276 FEFKMVQ
-283 TDPNFANYLYVEN
+283 TDPNFANYLYIES

-307 TREYSDR
+307 TREYSER
-314 FSDGYR
+314 FSAGYR
-320 LAFTSVITHDEQGLN
+320 QAFASVMNNDEQCLN
-335 KALEQIG
+335 DALEQIG
-342 FFSETIL
+342 FFSQTIL
-349 PDQRQAILN
+349 PDQRQAILD

-371 DYDFKASGLAQR
+371 PYDFKASGLAQK

-411 IGGMYLLASRLGAK
+411 IGGMYLLAARIGAK
-425 VNIRS
+425 VNIRQ
-430 LVAPYLISE
+430 LVQPYLTINSE
-439 SKSTTKSAS
+439 